1 MTSRRKTTTT
11 LIQILFLHT
20 DSFSAGVIKTVR
32 IIVFLECKKLMK
44 VERGRKK
51 EDFGGDFQNC
61 FSKVYSLFI
70 SSALVKP

>member
-1 MTSRRKTTTT
+1 
-11 LIQILFLHT
+11 
-20 DSFSAGVIKTVR
+20 
-32 IIVFLECKKLMK
+32 MK

-70 SSALVKP
+70 ASALVKP